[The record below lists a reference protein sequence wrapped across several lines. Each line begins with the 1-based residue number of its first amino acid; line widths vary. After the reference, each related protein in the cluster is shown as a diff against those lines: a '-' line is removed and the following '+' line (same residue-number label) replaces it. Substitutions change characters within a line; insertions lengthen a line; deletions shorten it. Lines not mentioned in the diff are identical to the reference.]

1 MRIGAKFN
9 LVVLA
14 VFLVGFAITA
24 LLSWTMLQKNARQ
37 EVLDRA
43 SLMMEAA
50 LAVRGYTVG
59 EIRPLLAPHMNDRFL
74 PQTVPAY
81 AATQTFEKLRE
92 SHADY
97 TYKEATLNPTNP
109 RDRAV
114 GWEADLVATFRNFSD
129 RSEVIGQR
137 ETPTGRS
144 LYLARPIRITNPGCL
159 ACHSQPA
166 AAPKTMIDL
175 YGTANGFGWKMDEV
189 VGAQIVSV
197 PMSVPEAHARDAFK
211 VFMGTLAG
219 VFVMIFVAL
228 NILLRTI
235 VVSPITRMAAL
246 ADEIS
251 KGNLAAPDFPAGGK
265 DEVAVLGASFTRM
278 RRSLEK
284 ALKMLQG

>member
-1 MRIGAKFN
+1 MRLGAKFN
-9 LVVLA
+9 LVLLA

-24 LLSWTMLQKNARQ
+24 VLSWTILQKNARQ

-50 LAVRGYTVG
+50 SAVRGYTVG
-59 EIRPLLAPHMNDRFL
+59 EISPLLSPHMKETFL

-81 AATQTFEKLRE
+81 AATQAFQKLRE
-92 SHADY
+92 THVDY

-114 GWEADLVATFRNFSD
+114 GWETDIVEAFRNHAD
-129 RSEVIGQR
+129 QKEVIGQR

-144 LYLARPIRITNPGCL
+144 LFLARPIRITNGACL
-159 ACHSQPA
+159 VCHSVPA
-166 AAPKTMIDL
+166 AAPASMIAL
-175 YGTANGFGWKMDEV
+175 YGTANGFGWQMNEV

-197 PMSVPEAHARDAFK
+197 PMSVPSEHANQAFM

-219 VFVMIFVAL
+219 VFAMIFIAL
-228 NILLRTI
+228 NVMLRTI
-235 VVSPITRMAAL
+235 VVTPITRMAAL
-246 ADEIS
+246 ADEVS
-251 KGNLAAPDFPAGGK
+251 KGNLQAADFATAGK
-265 DEVAVLGASFTRM
+265 DEVAMLGTAFTRM